1 MIRDAAQTAESA
13 ALTVPRETAEPS
25 VDVIAG
31 RTVRLRPC
39 LHCEDGTRL
48 DERDAGQQVKDA
60 RRALR
65 MTATDLAR
73 RLDRSSSY
81 LVDLESGRR
90 SWTRA
95 FFAAAMAELDRVRA
109 ERAEAAS

>member
-1 MIRDAAQTAESA
+1 MIRDAAQNANSA
-13 ALTVPRETAEPS
+13 ALTVPRETSAPAAE
-25 VDVIAG
+25 VIAG
-31 RTVRLRPC
+31 RTVRLRAC
-39 LHCEDGTRL
+39 QHCEDGTRL
-48 DERDAGQQVKDA
+48 DERDAGQQVKEA

-65 MTATDLAR
+65 LTATDLAR

-95 FFAAAMAELDRVRA
+95 LFVQAMAELDRVA
-109 ERAEAAS
+109 AAQAEASR